1 MEVPRWQITALILG
15 AFAFPSLA
23 QGGSS
28 QPPSI
33 GVRQVIEARA
43 QATEEWRLG
52 NHATALE
59 HFLEVYALDSAAG
72 DLEGMAI
79 DLNQIGLV
87 LWRLN
92 DCGAAKEAF
101 LGSARLARTCG
112 MDRLLGL
119 TYLNRSI
126 LLNNEGQAD
135 SAFQLNAKAL
145 ALFTRIGSGKDIGL
159 ALNNE
164 GQINKELGRYPQ
176 AEACYRRAL
185 QVHTAVPDTDGMA
198 TAWFNLADVYAREYR
213 SDSAFTF
220 AHRAL
225 ALAHGV
231 RTKVRVSET
240 LQLLSELHEENGRPD
255 SALHYYKRYASYLD
269 SLNALNKTQAL
280 AVQQA
285 RFGAELKDLRI
296 RALQD
301 QQALQQMRALAGI
314 ATVILLGLVFGLVVR
329 RHWQKL
335 EEGRRSAESERD
347 TVRRVLNARDAELRE
362 HLLAMSAQAAE
373 IERMK
378 LALNAVRA
386 EQTGMVGEVDELR
399 TQKILT
405 EQDWLD
411 FKERFTSIYPAFFTR
426 LRALDLSLTESE
438 LRYMVLLRLG
448 LAPKE
453 MAELL
458 GISPQSARVGK
469 MRLRKKLA
477 GAGHDLDNDL
487 LERLIA

>member
-1 MEVPRWQITALILG
+1 VERPRWHILVLTLG
-15 AFAFPSLA
+15 VFAFIPPA
-23 QGGSS
+23 QGGS
-28 QPPSI
+28 P
-33 GVRQVIEARA
+33 RQASVGIPNVIEARA
-43 QATEEWRLG
+43 HATEEWRLG

-59 HFLEVYALDSAAG
+59 QFLEVYAIDSSAG
-72 DLEGMAI
+72 NLEGMAI
-79 DLNQIGLV
+79 DLNQIGLA

-92 DCGAAKEAF
+92 DCVAAMEAF
-101 LGSARLARTCG
+101 HASARLAEKCG

-126 LLNNEGQAD
+126 LLNNDDQAD
-135 SAFQLNAKAL
+135 SAFLLNAKAL
-145 ALFTRIGSGKDIGL
+145 AIFTRIDLARDVGL

-164 GQINKELGRYPQ
+164 GQINKKLGRHAQ
-176 AEACYRRAL
+176 AEACYRRSL
-185 QVHTAVPDTDGMA
+185 RVHEAVADTDGMA
-198 TAWFNLADVYAREYR
+198 TAWFNLADVNARVNR

-220 AHRAL
+220 AQRAL
-225 ALAHGV
+225 AMAHGV

-240 LQLLSELHEENGRPD
+240 LQLLSRLHEDIGQAD
-255 SALHYYKRYASYLD
+255 SALHYYKLYASYLD
-269 SLNALNKTQAL
+269 SLSALNKTQAL

-285 RFGAELKDLRI
+285 RFGSELKDLRI

-301 QQALQQMRALAGI
+301 QQALQRMRALAGI
-314 ATVILLGLVFGLVVR
+314 ATFILLGLVFGLVVR

-347 TVRRVLNARDAELRE
+347 TARSVLNARDAELRE
-362 HLLAMSAQAAE
+362 HLLALSAQAAE

-378 LALNAVRA
+378 LAMNEDRTEHV
-386 EQTGMVGEVDELR
+386 GMVGEVAELR
-399 TQKILT
+399 VQKILT
-405 EQDWLD
+405 EQDWLA
-411 FKERFTSIYPAFFTR
+411 FKERFSSIYPAFFTR
-426 LRALDLSLTESE
+426 LRAMDLSLTESD

-469 MRLRKKLA
+469 MRLRKKLSS
-477 GAGHDLDNDL
+477 AGHELDNDL